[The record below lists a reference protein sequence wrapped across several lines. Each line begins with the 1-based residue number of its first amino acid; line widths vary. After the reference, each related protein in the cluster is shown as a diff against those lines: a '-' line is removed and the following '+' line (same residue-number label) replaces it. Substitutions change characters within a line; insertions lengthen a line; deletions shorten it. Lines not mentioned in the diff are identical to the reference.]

1 MEEQKNMY
9 KKHIGDYSKYNREY
23 INSLRTI
30 IDQRNNL
37 SAEYYKNKF
46 ALDERKYKKL
56 TMDKTLW
63 EIDTDLVKLHQLDI
77 DFIKQDPDIAKRFM
91 IPDVF

>member
-1 MEEQKNMY
+1 MY

>member
-1 MEEQKNMY
+1 MY

-46 ALDERKYKKL
+46 VLDERKYKKL